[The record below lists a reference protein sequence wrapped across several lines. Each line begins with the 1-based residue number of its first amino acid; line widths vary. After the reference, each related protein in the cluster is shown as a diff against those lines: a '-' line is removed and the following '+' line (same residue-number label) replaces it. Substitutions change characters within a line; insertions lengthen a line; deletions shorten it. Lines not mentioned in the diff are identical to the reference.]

1 MPNLKIMGK
10 NDNGLKSISIFFLLR
25 LLQTYGQGNKKV
37 KVSGKLTPSIRVFR
51 VTTKN
56 DDDNL
61 PLSLYLY
68 SKTFHQHLYMQC
80 YHCFYLLMFKSN
92 IINFCVTQHLLLSL
106 SYVIFY
112 LQFCLHSCNLHN
124 LLIHNY
130 VVSPSFLL
138 VGP

>member
-1 MPNLKIMGK
+1 MGS
-10 NDNGLKSISIFFLLR
+10 NPFQFFSLLG
-25 LLQTYGQGNKKV
+25 LLQTYGQVNKKV
-37 KVSGKLTPSIRVFR
+37 KISGKLTPIIKGFR
-51 VTTKN
+51 VMTKN

-68 SKTFHQHLYMQC
+68 SKTFHLHLYMQC
-80 YHCFYLLMFKSN
+80 CHCFSLSMFKSS
-92 IINFCVTQHLLLSL
+92 IINFCVMQHLLLSL
-106 SYVIFY
+106 SYVISY

-130 VVSPSFLL
+130 VVSPFFLL